1 MQHRLPL
8 LKLLALAGVVIAFT
22 GCGEPSEDT
31 RQNRRL
37 ADSLLTAVTTKNIK
51 ELNRCKEFLDKRR
64 ADALLSESN
73 HKKLIEISEMAKSG
87 NWPAAEEALY
97 KFREADPFPK

>member
-8 LKLLALAGVVIAFT
+8 LNRFALAAMLAFT
-22 GCGEPSEDT
+22 VGCGEPSEDT

-37 ADSLLTAVTTKNIK
+37 TDSLLTAVTTKNAR
-51 ELNRCKEFLDKRR
+51 ELSRCKEFLDKRR
-64 ADALLSESN
+64 ADSLLSESN
-73 HKKLIEISEMAKSG
+73 HKKLIEISEVAKAG
-87 NWPAAEEALY
+87 NWSAAEDALY